1 MADTLQTNG
10 RASLLQGT
18 NRISA
23 RSTRKKKT
31 SLLSPKKFCDHVIA
45 KTPNKSFESGLAE
58 LYKECYLESP
68 TFFSYFK
75 APKEKNF
82 SDKIWLYDSTRV
94 MVPGVDYYHAS
105 WVDGLRPNQYILAQA
120 PRDAPAAKDFF
131 KILAH
136 VKAEGLIIAEASDEY
151 SSQIASKFDRG
162 TGKKASCEKTSDDVS
177 TAIIKENGMNL
188 KAIRF
193 NRADQMSAED
203 LVEMLEKARKFL
215 GCPLKGPLVI
225 TCKDGATKSGIVA
238 LIDIESDR
246 LAKYGRAKHTDTV
259 RQIRLMR
266 SNAFDSMESFELGML
281 ALVELCNK
289 FKKKFSHD
297 NPIYQAKERVVPRK
311 NGIDG
316 SIHKSPRKT

>member
-1 MADTLQTNG
+1 MADTLQANG

-31 SLLSPKKFCDHVIA
+31 SLLSPKKFCDHVVA
-45 KTPNKSFESGLAE
+45 KTQNKSFEAGVAE
-58 LYKECYLESP
+58 LYKECYLDSP
-68 TFFSYFK
+68 TFSHYFK

-82 SDKIWLYDSTRV
+82 SENIWLFDSTRV
-94 MVPGVDYYHAS
+94 IAPEVEYYHAS
-105 WVDGLRPNQYILAQA
+105 WVDGLRPKQYILAQA
-120 PRDAPAAKDFF
+120 PRDAPAVKDFF
-131 KILAH
+131 KILQH

-203 LVEMLEKARKFL
+203 LVEMLEKARKYL
-215 GCPLKGPLVI
+215 GCPMKGPLVI
-225 TCKDGATKSGIVA
+225 MCKDGATKSGVVA
-238 LIDIESDR
+238 LADIESER
-246 LAKYGRAKHTDTV
+246 LAKYGRVKHTDTV
-259 RQIRLMR
+259 KQIRLMR
-266 SNAFDSMESFELGML
+266 SNTFDSSESFELGML
-281 ALVELCNK
+281 TIVELCNRY
-289 FKKKFSHD
+289 KKK
-297 NPIYQAKERVVPRK
+297 
-311 NGIDG
+311 
-316 SIHKSPRKT
+316 